1 MKIVRNVLAVIFAAC
16 VSAAYAADVTLEVT
30 DLKDN
35 VIVLQQARA
44 YQESSSTIP
53 SKVVTFD
60 GIEMELGSGRVVIAW
75 DKIDR
80 LEKQMKDGKYE
91 TYDRRFA
98 VYLTDG
104 TKKDLSISN
113 WVGLQHVAGK
123 TDLGDYKIMI
133 AELKLLKVVRTKK

>member
-1 MKIVRNVLAVIFAAC
+1 MKIVRNALAVIFAAC

-60 GIEMELGSGRVVIAW
+60 GIEMELGSGRVVI
-75 DKIDR
+75 
-80 LEKQMKDGKYE
+80 
-91 TYDRRFA
+91 
-98 VYLTDG
+98 
-104 TKKDLSISN
+104 
-113 WVGLQHVAGK
+113 
-123 TDLGDYKIMI
+123 
-133 AELKLLKVVRTKK
+133 